1 MNIKISKIV
10 QEKPKNL
17 MNDLIK
23 YINQKKTEVHK
34 EQLKLIKYIF
44 KKNEIETFNLRYK
57 VPKTDKKIKFK
68 NDEYN
73 NKFSLININH

>member
-1 MNIKISKIV
+1 MYINKIYNTIKFSIFNRNWKYINNKMNIKISKIV

-34 EQLKLIKYIF
+34 E
-44 KKNEIETFNLRYK
+44 
-57 VPKTDKKIKFK
+57 
-68 NDEYN
+68 
-73 NKFSLININH
+73 

>member
-34 EQLKLIKYIF
+34 E
-44 KKNEIETFNLRYK
+44 
-57 VPKTDKKIKFK
+57 
-68 NDEYN
+68 
-73 NKFSLININH
+73 